1 MSDSASV
8 RRAASLHKIIH
19 VDMDAFF
26 ASVEQRDRPELR
38 DQPVIVGG
46 DPNGRGVVATC
57 SYEARP
63 AADGGAGV
71 RPSPGVGAGGAHRKH
86 QGTLPGFRDGHPG
99 AYRRAGDLAHRGHPC
114 RVAPVRASVRLLGV
128 TVSGLSSVEVVPPD
142 AGQMNLLEEAVDL
155 R

>member
-26 ASVEQRDRPELR
+26 AL
-38 DQPVIVGG
+38 
-46 DPNGRGVVATC
+46 
-57 SYEARP
+57 
-63 AADGGAGV
+63 
-71 RPSPGVGAGGAHRKH
+71 
-86 QGTLPGFRDGHPG
+86 L
-99 AYRRAGDLAHRGHPC
+99 YRRAGDLAHRGHPC